1 MTSVHVHWGSAG
13 RGERGEGGAGGR
25 RERHRSCINQTTDLQ
40 QQQIGEREEG
50 ESVGTQNNELRVGR
64 G

>member
-1 MTSVHVHWGSAG
+1 MFIGVQ
-13 RGERGEGGAGGR
+13 RGEGKEGKEGQEAM

-50 ESVGTQNNELRVGR
+50 ESGGTQNNELRVGR